1 MSLSGALAT
10 ASRSLEL
17 FSLGIQVAG
26 HNISNASTPGY
37 VRDQLVLEAN
47 APYRTGGVLI
57 GTGALATGVQ
67 QQLDSFLESRIYNAN
82 TDFSAANIRN
92 ESYLQLQTA
101 LQELGEEDL
110 STSLN
115 DFVSA
120 LQAAV
125 NQPDDP
131 SLRAVVVQQGN
142 RLATDVQSLRQRVDA
157 LRETQSDRLRSL
169 VDEANGLIQ
178 KVAELNPQISQLE
191 ANGLDRNDA
200 GGLRIQRLNALQRL
214 SEILPIRV
222 QEQPSGAVDVFT
234 DSDYILLS
242 GHYQQLETTVA
253 PLDDGVAQLT
263 VQLSRTNRVLGDSG
277 GELGGLVESRD
288 QILGGFVNQLDR
300 LIGGVIYEF
309 NKLHSAGEGLIGYST
324 VTGTYAVDDTTA
336 ALNAAGLDFTPQHGS
351 FQLKVRNVGSD
362 GETVSNVAVD
372 LDGLGTDTSLEDL
385 RAALDALD
393 HVTATITATGELRLS
408 AESGYELRFGNDTSG
423 ALAALGINTFFS
435 GHDSQDISVQ
445 AHILQDARYLATGQG
460 GGPADNRNAH
470 ALATFLDNA
479 VDNLGGLTLEDFHT
493 QLIGTLAQSA
503 AAEEALAGGFEGFRD
518 SLQTQREQRSGVSLD
533 EEAIL
538 VMQLQRNYQA
548 AARIVSTI
556 DQLLNTLLNI

>member
-1 MSLSGALAT
+1 
-10 ASRSLEL
+10 
-17 FSLGIQVAG
+17 
-26 HNISNASTPGY
+26 
-37 VRDQLVLEAN
+37 
-47 APYRTGGVLI
+47 
-57 GTGALATGVQ
+57 
-67 QQLDSFLESRIYNAN
+67 
-82 TDFSAANIRN
+82 
-92 ESYLQLQTA
+92 
-101 LQELGEEDL
+101 
-110 STSLN
+110 
-115 DFVSA
+115 
-120 LQAAV
+120 
-125 NQPDDP
+125 
-131 SLRAVVVQQGN
+131 
-142 RLATDVQSLRQRVDA
+142 
-157 LRETQSDRLRSL
+157 
-169 VDEANGLIQ
+169 
-178 KVAELNPQISQLE
+178 
-191 ANGLDRNDA
+191 
-200 GGLRIQRLNALQRL
+200 
-214 SEILPIRV
+214 
-222 QEQPSGAVDVFT
+222 
-234 DSDYILLS
+234 
-242 GHYQQLETTVA
+242 
-253 PLDDGVAQLT
+253 
-263 VQLSRTNRVLGDSG
+263 
-277 GELGGLVESRD
+277 
-288 QILGGFVNQLDR
+288 
-300 LIGGVIYEF
+300 
-309 NKLHSAGEGLIGYST
+309 
-324 VTGTYAVDDTTA
+324 
-336 ALNAAGLDFTPQHGS
+336 
-351 FQLKVRNVGSD
+351 
-362 GETVSNVAVD
+362 VSNVAVD

-460 GGPADNRNAH
+460 GGPADNRNAQ